1 MSENINFIPANKLP
15 EAENYNV
22 SVLCV
27 ENGELK
33 QKAASGLSGNV
44 NYDIVVRITTAWL
57 EEDGR
62 GYPSATGE
70 ILSGSYDAVIQKLDA
85 GIMPVGLCIEE
96 SINWEGNCSYKYV
109 EEFLPV
115 WFNRPREFGEYILIQ
130 CGYAFLLL
138 PDGTV
143 ILD

>member
-33 QKAASGLSGNV
+33 QKAASGLSGDT
-44 NYDIVVRITTAWL
+44 NYDIAVHVIVTRA
-57 EEDGR
+57 EEGEDV
-62 GYPSATGE
+62 YMSATCE